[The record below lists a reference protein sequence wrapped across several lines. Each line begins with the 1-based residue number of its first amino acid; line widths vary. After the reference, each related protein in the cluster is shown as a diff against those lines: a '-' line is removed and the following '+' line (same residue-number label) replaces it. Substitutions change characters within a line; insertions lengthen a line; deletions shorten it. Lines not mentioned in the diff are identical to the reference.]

1 MHLIKRLSLRL
12 NTSIKAEV
20 LAVCCSGAKRKDIRD
35 DFQEAI
41 TDPNK
46 PGKSYEAI
54 PKQFRVRHLKD
65 AAWLNFASE
74 KMLAIYP
81 LISIW
86 KNNEINLGFYKP
98 HLI

>member
-1 MHLIKRLSLRL
+1 MSL

-54 PKQFRVRHLKD
+54 SKQFRLKHLKHEV
-65 AAWLNFASE
+65 WLNSVSVE
-74 KMLAIYP
+74 MLAIY
-81 LISIW
+81 LFTS
-86 KNNEINLGFYKP
+86 K
-98 HLI
+98 